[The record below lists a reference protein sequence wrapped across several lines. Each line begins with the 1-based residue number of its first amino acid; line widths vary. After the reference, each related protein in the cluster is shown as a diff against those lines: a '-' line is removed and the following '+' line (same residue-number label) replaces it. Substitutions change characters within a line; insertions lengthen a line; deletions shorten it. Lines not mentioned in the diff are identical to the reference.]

1 VTGKVTPTSHFG
13 GNGVRTFPSKAG
25 VSLRRQQSGQ
35 SMVEYAVIGAVLVSA
50 LLLPLPG
57 SQETVSQLL
66 CDAIRNF
73 YSSLSMFLSL
83 P

>member
-1 VTGKVTPTSHFG
+1 MKTSARKVG
-13 GNGVRTFPSKAG
+13 L
-25 VSLRRQQSGQ
+25 SLRRRQSGQ
-35 SMVEYAVIGAVLVSA
+35 SMVEYAVIGTILVSA
-50 LLLPLPG
+50 LFFPLPG

-73 YSSLSMFLSL
+73 YSSLSLFLSL

>member
-1 VTGKVTPTSHFG
+1 MNVFHRTARISPRRTQLGESTVAYTSMC
-13 GNGVRTFPSKAG
+13 VA
-25 VSLRRQQSGQ
+25 
-35 SMVEYAVIGAVLVSA
+35 LVAA
-50 LLLPLPG
+50 LLIPLPG

-73 YSSLSMFLSL
+73 YSSLSLFISL